1 MAILKNSGHLEIIKG
16 YQISTIPIELNSTHR
31 EIPFD
36 MSHDTVWVTFSF
48 CAS

>member
-16 YQISTIPIELNSTHR
+16 YQIAKIPIELNSTHR
-31 EIPFD
+31 EIPFH